1 MNIPNMTIEELIAEG
16 QKLQTSKL
24 KSAKDNTRYHTWTNN
39 CMTHL
44 EQIKFSQQR
53 RNLFLTY
60 ALNHKFEP
68 MIGMLLSIRDNGK
81 ENQELV
87 GNSDQSKDVVTISDN
102 QQLAVA
108 NRDHK
113 SVDIKS
119 MIRNIRGQQVMLDFE
134 LAMLYGVETKVLNQA
149 VKRNINR
156 FPDDFM
162 FQLTK
167 EELESL
173 RSQIMTSKSIE
184 KQQDT
189 SWKSQIV
196 TSNPSNNDGAEI
208 LTSQNATSNFAKM
221 GLRRP
226 PYAFTRNGI
235 GMLSSVLRSE
245 TAVGVNILIMRAFT
259 TIPQIVNQN
268 VQIVQRIFNIEQHQ
282 METDEKIEL
291 ILDKIEEIAPK
302 QLPEQIFQTGCVW
315 DAWSYVSELV
325 RSAKQRIVLIDNFVD
340 DRVLSLLDKRADGVS
355 ATIHSRY
362 FEQFLTDLKKH
373 NEQYPAIEFVQL
385 PHRNHDRFL
394 IIDEE
399 VYFLGT
405 SLKDIGTSLC
415 AIKKMEVS
423 PDRLLEFL
431 K

>member
-1 MNIPNMTIEELIAEG
+1 MAKKSKKTENENIKVVAKCDNPDEVIA
-16 QKLQTSKL
+16 
-24 KSAKDNTRYHTWTNN
+24 
-39 CMTHL
+39 
-44 EQIKFSQQR
+44 
-53 RNLFLTY
+53 
-60 ALNHKFEP
+60 
-68 MIGMLLSIRDNGK
+68 NG
-81 ENQELV
+81 
-87 GNSDQSKDVVTISDN
+87 DN
-102 QQLAVA
+102 QQLEVA

-149 VKRNINR
+149 VKRNLNR

-167 EELESL
+167 NELESL
-173 RSQIMTSKSIE
+173 RSQIVTSNSLE
-184 KQQDT
+184 NQQDIN
-189 SWKSQIV
+189 WKSQIV
-196 TSNPSNNDGAEI
+196 TSNLSTNGGIDT
-208 LTSQNATSNFAKM
+208 LMSHSSTSNFARM

-259 TIPQIVNQN
+259 SIPQIVNQN
-268 VQIVQRIFNIEQHQ
+268 VQMVQRIYNIEQHQ
-282 METDEKIEL
+282 METDEKIEQ

-302 QLPEQIFQTGCVW
+302 QLPEQIFKTGCVW
-315 DAWSYVSELV
+315 DAWTYVSDLV

-340 DRVLSLLDKRADGVS
+340 DRVLSLLDKRADNVE

-362 FEQFLTDLKKH
+362 YESFQTDLKKH
-373 NEQYPAIEFVQL
+373 NEQYREINFKQL
-385 PHRNHDRFL
+385 PQKNHDRFL
-394 IIDEE
+394 IIDDD
-399 VYFLGT
+399 VYLLGA
-405 SLKDIGTSLC
+405 SVKDMGVGMC
-415 AIKKMEVS
+415 AVTKMEAS
-423 PDRLLEFL
+423 PETVLQLL

>member
-1 MNIPNMTIEELIAEG
+1 MTIEELISEG

-39 CMTHL
+39 CMTYL

-81 ENQELV
+81 ENREPV
-87 GNSDQSKDVVTISDN
+87 ANSDQSKDVITISDN

-119 MIRNIRGQQVMLDFE
+119 MIRTIRGQQVMLDFE

-167 EELESL
+167 NELESL
-173 RSQIMTSKSIE
+173 RSQIVTSNSLE
-184 KQQDT
+184 NQQDIN
-189 SWKSQIV
+189 WKSQIV
-196 TSNPSNNDGAEI
+196 
-208 LTSQNATSNFAKM
+208 TSNFAKM

-259 TIPQIVNQN
+259 SIPQIVNQN
-268 VQIVQRIFNIEQHQ
+268 VQMVQRIFNIEQHQ

-315 DAWSYVSELV
+315 DAWTYVSDLV
-325 RSAKQRIVLIDNFVD
+325 RNAKKRIVLIDNFVD

-362 FEQFLTDLKKH
+362 FEQFQTDLKKH

-385 PHRNHDRFL
+385 PHKNHDRFL
-394 IIDEE
+394 VIDDK
-399 VYFLGT
+399 VYFMGA
-405 SLKDIGTSLC
+405 SLKDMGAGLC
-415 AIKKMEVS
+415 AVTEMLAS
-423 PDRLLEFL
+423 PETILELL